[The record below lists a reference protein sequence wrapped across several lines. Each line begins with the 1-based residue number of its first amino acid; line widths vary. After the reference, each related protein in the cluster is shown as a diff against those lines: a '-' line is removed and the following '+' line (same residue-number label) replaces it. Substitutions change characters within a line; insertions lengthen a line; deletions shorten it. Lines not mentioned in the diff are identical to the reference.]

1 MCDEKGVVWL
11 AQIRSGIIGI
21 LADASVY
28 LPASSFG
35 ADAGIVGCTA
45 EKAGH
50 RRSGLGNSGAVLQH
64 LNRMPPAASIDTDV
78 SKDVRLMIDPHRME
92 GEEVVSS
99 AVMQLIF
106 RTKVSDN
113 IIGGQSIERKPTE
126 VVKHVSKDQL
136 VEIVRAYREEHE
148 DLSTQVDQPAI
159 SNMVVGDKHG
169 DKRSLR
175 WEVGEWFSQEG
186 LLDDEALQHILTEPI
201 AGFRWVAASAVPPAA
216 QRPAAPA
223 TSARG
228 WKASWNDMWG
238 WVYSNTAGVRR
249 LLDPG
254 EAQVGEERVVES
266 ESIPDE
272 EARAAFTQPGARY
285 NVDMEV
291 EEEADDGQL

>member
-78 SKDVRLMIDPHRME
+78 SKDVRLIIDPQRME
-92 GEEVVSS
+92 GEEVVSN
-99 AVMQLIF
+99 AVVQLIF

-136 VEIVRAYREEHE
+136 VEIVRPIGR
-148 DLSTQVDQPAI
+148 ST
-159 SNMVVGDKHG
+159 
-169 DKRSLR
+169 R
-175 WEVGEWFSQEG
+175 
-186 LLDDEALQHILTEPI
+186 
-201 AGFRWVAASAVPPAA
+201 
-216 QRPAAPA
+216 
-223 TSARG
+223 TS
-228 WKASWNDMWG
+228 
-238 WVYSNTAGVRR
+238 VRR
-249 LLDPG
+249 WISRPSATWWWVTSTGIRDRCGGRSGSGSHRKVCWTMKPC
-254 EAQVGEERVVES
+254 
-266 ESIPDE
+266 SIS
-272 EARAAFTQPGARY
+272 
-285 NVDMEV
+285 
-291 EEEADDGQL
+291 